1 MAMEERER
9 IIRLWFDMWLK
20 QKDLGMDSIFS
31 DDILYTESWGP
42 QYRGR
47 DKLKHWFDEWNTRG
61 RVVRWDIRGY
71 FHKDDM
77 TVVEWYFK
85 NVMDNGDI
93 EEFEGMS
100 LIKWTDG
107 NKISS
112 LKEFGCNINNYD
124 PYENGS
130 EPVFRE
136 ENINWF

>member
-1 MAMEERER
+1 MEERER

-20 QKDLGMDSIFS
+20 QRDLGMDSIFS
-31 DDILYTESWGP
+31 EDILYTESWGP

-61 RVVRWDIRGY
+61 MVVRWDIRGF

-85 NVMDNGDI
+85 NVMNNGSI

-100 LIKWTDG
+100 LIKWTDD
-107 NKISS
+107 NKISF

>member
-1 MAMEERER
+1 MEERER

-20 QKDLGMDSIFS
+20 QRDLGMDTIFS
-31 DDILYTESWGP
+31 EDILYTESWGP

-61 RVVRWDIRGY
+61 MVVRWDIRGF

-85 NVMDNGDI
+85 NVMNNGSI

-100 LIKWTDG
+100 LIKWTDD
-107 NKISS
+107 NKISF

>member
-1 MAMEERER
+1 MEMEERER

-20 QKDLGMDSIFS
+20 QRDLGMDTIFS
-31 DDILYTESWGP
+31 EDILYTESWGP

-61 RVVRWDIRGY
+61 RVVRWDIRGF

-85 NVMDNGDI
+85 NVMNNGDI

-100 LIKWTDG
+100 LIKWTDDD
-107 NKISS
+107 KISF

>member
-1 MAMEERER
+1 MEMEERER

-20 QKDLGMDSIFS
+20 QRDLGMDTIFS
-31 DDILYTESWGP
+31 EDILYTESWGP

-61 RVVRWDIRGY
+61 MVVRWDIRGF

-85 NVMDNGDI
+85 NVMNNGDI

-100 LIKWTDG
+100 LIKWTDD
-107 NKISS
+107 NKISF

>member
-1 MAMEERER
+1 MEERER

-20 QKDLGMDSIFS
+20 QRDLGMDTIFS
-31 DDILYTESWGP
+31 EDILYTESWGP

-61 RVVRWDIRGY
+61 MVVRWDIRGF

-85 NVMDNGDI
+85 NVMNNGDI

-100 LIKWTDG
+100 LIKWTDDD
-107 NKISS
+107 KISF

>member
-1 MAMEERER
+1 MEERER

-20 QKDLGMDSIFS
+20 QRDLGMDTIFS
-31 DDILYTESWGP
+31 EDILYTESWGP

-61 RVVRWDIRGY
+61 MVVRWDIRGF

-85 NVMDNGDI
+85 NVMNNGDI

-100 LIKWTDG
+100 LIKWTDD
-107 NKISS
+107 NKISF

>member
-1 MAMEERER
+1 MEMEERER

-20 QKDLGMDSIFS
+20 QRDLGMDTIFS
-31 DDILYTESWGP
+31 EDILYTESWGP

-61 RVVRWDIRGY
+61 MVVRWDIRGF

-85 NVMDNGDI
+85 NVMNNGDI

-100 LIKWTDG
+100 LIKWTDDD
-107 NKISS
+107 KISF